1 MRGLGR
7 AFNRECGLDSE
18 FVNGLDHHAEVM
30 TKHLTKRFVD
40 LRRERPTAQALTE
53 LRLDHVKGRFHV
65 GSLVIVL

>member
-30 TKHLTKRFVD
+30 TKHLTKRFVY
-40 LRRERPTAQALTE
+40 LRRERPTSQALTE
-53 LRLDHVKGRFHV
+53 FAFDHVKSRFDV
-65 GSLVIVL
+65 